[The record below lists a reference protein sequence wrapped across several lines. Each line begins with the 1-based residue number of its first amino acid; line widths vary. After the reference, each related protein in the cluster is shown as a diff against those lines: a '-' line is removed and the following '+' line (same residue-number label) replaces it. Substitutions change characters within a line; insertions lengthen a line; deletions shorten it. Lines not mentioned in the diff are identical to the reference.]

1 MARHGQR
8 RNSGGGVG
16 VPSVPSCRIRRHVP
30 QAIVPVHGL
39 IQIEP
44 FVAPLRVG
52 KVLVRED
59 EGGDLKL
66 LAEIERLVREVEGLF
81 RRARCKND
89 PRKFAMARVKHEE
102 EVSLLGPRGQPCGR
116 GRTLA
121 HHDDYGRLR
130 HGGKGDALDHEG
142 EASSRGSGHRPGA
155 GKGGAYGHVD
165 CCDLILRLFYDNA
178 PFRRLLGHEGEH
190 ARRGRHGVAGVEPAA
205 GQDGAEAH
213 GRIPVDQHV
222 WGAPGPISKAH
233 SLQLLLAKSWP
244 RAAARRFSSTVFA
257 PFLPRSSPIT

>member
-1 MARHGQR
+1 
-8 RNSGGGVG
+8 
-16 VPSVPSCRIRRHVP
+16 
-30 QAIVPVHGL
+30 
-39 IQIEP
+39 
-44 FVAPLRVG
+44 
-52 KVLVRED
+52 
-59 EGGDLKL
+59 
-66 LAEIERLVREVEGLF
+66 
-81 RRARCKND
+81 
-89 PRKFAMARVKHEE
+89 MARVKHEE
-102 EVSLLGPRGQPCGR
+102 EVPLLGPRGQPCGR

-142 EASSRGSGHRPGA
+142 EASSRGSGHRSRA

-222 WGAPGPISKAH
+222 WGAPRAH
-233 SLQLLLAKSWP
+233 LKGALFAIALGKVMAPRRRAPVLIDGLRPFLAHELADHLKEGFEPHLQKP
-244 RAAARRFSSTVFA
+244 QGGTGGYGVHHDPVPAAARGQIDERHVQETGPPMFLLDQGRIVEDEPSFGEPRFVVRDA
-257 PFLPRSSPIT
+257 GPVEGDDDVYPLPRCGHGLT